1 MTGNLHLLIFCQLIT
16 HIKDL
21 KAGDV
26 QDPDEVLSGLL
37 GVQLLVDAGD
47 HPQKHLLVDGLGQSA
62 HRIRHLEERS
72 PAQPSKLK
80 HEADDVFKVKSGWR
94 MAIS

>member
-1 MTGNLHLLIFCQLIT
+1 MSLENPVAIWQSRPKWKGLKRAFIQTT

-47 HPQKHLLVDGLGQSA
+47 HPQKHLLVDGLGQST
-62 HRIRHLEERS
+62 HCIVHLRGQS
-72 PAQPSKLK
+72 S
-80 HEADDVFKVKSGWR
+80 DCWR
-94 MAIS
+94 Y